1 MSFKNIKI
9 VHRLI
14 LGFGLLL
21 MLMVGVTLIAHLV
34 SQNLRESLNDTINR
48 SNIKSSVSSSMRHA
62 LIRQGLLA
70 RGIGVSSS
78 AEEVQVELQAIAAER
93 ITYQESE
100 GKLLSLPMR
109 PEEQAV
115 LDEMKRYDAE
125 VVPLIKEAENQLTA
139 GKPGETVKILTKQV
153 LPVHIRWLGAIDRLV
168 EQQNYTIREQLR
180 DFDEQSDRATA
191 WMASVC
197 AVSLALAIAV
207 GFFITRSIAR
217 PVRQL
222 IAFSKKVA
230 AGDLSARNDRQGTNE
245 IAVLA
250 AAMDGMAESLQAS
263 QAQLI
268 DAARVAGMAEIATN
282 VLHNVGNVLN
292 SVNVS
297 AGVIG
302 ARVRDS
308 KAKGLQRAVALIDA
322 HEGNLG
328 QFFTADPKGKLFP
341 AYLRELAKSI
351 EQEQASLNS
360 EILAL
365 GKSVDHIK
373 EVIATQQSYAGT
385 ARIVETLKVE
395 DLVED
400 ALRISASA
408 LTRHRV
414 QVERNLD
421 ALPALPLDRHRVLQI
436 MVNLITNAKQAIDA
450 GKEEA
455 PKIVISARLLEERT
469 LRLTVTDNGVG
480 IPPDNLTR
488 IFSHGF
494 TTKADGHGFGL
505 HSCVLSAQEMGGRLT
520 ANSDG
525 AGKGATFQ
533 LDLPIV

>member
-1 MSFKNIKI
+1 MSFKNLKI

-21 MLMVGVTLIAHLV
+21 ALMVGVTVFAHQV
-34 SQNLRESLNDTINR
+34 SRDLRERLNDTINR
-48 SNIKSSVSSSMRHA
+48 SNIKSSVASSMRHA
-62 LIRQGLLA
+62 LIRQGLLS
-70 RGIGVSSS
+70 RGIGVSNS
-78 AEEVQVELQAIAAER
+78 AEEVETELLAIAAER

-100 GKLLSLPMR
+100 GKLLSLRMSG
-109 PEEQAV
+109 EEQAV
-115 LDEMKRYDAE
+115 LNEMKSYDAE
-125 VVPLIKEAENQLTA
+125 VVPLIEQAQRQLAA
-139 GKPGETVKILTKQV
+139 GKPVETVKILTKQV

-168 EQQNYTIREQLR
+168 EQQNYSIREQLKE
-180 DFDEQSDRATA
+180 FDEQSDRATV
-191 WMASVC
+191 WMASLC

-207 GFFITRSIAR
+207 GFLITRSIAR

-230 AGDLSARNDRQGTNE
+230 AGDLSARNDRQGSNE

-263 QAQLI
+263 QTQLI

-297 AGVIG
+297 AGVIS
-302 ARVRDS
+302 AKVRDS
-308 KAKGLQRAVALIDA
+308 KVKGLQRAVALIDA
-322 HEGNLG
+322 QESNLG
-328 QFFTADPKGKLFP
+328 QFFSEDPKGKLLP
-341 AYLRELAKSI
+341 AYLRELAKSL
-351 EQEQASLNS
+351 EQEQSSLS
-360 EILAL
+360 AEILAL
-365 GKSVDHIK
+365 SKSVDHIK

-385 ARIVETLKVE
+385 ARIVETLKVD

-400 ALRISASA
+400 ALRISSSA
-408 LTRHRV
+408 LVRHRV
-414 QVERNLD
+414 QVEKTLA
-421 ALPALPLDRHRVLQI
+421 ALPQLPLDRHRVLQI
-436 MVNLITNAKQAIDA
+436 LVNLITNAKQAMDA
-450 GKEEA
+450 GKEEP
-455 PKIVISARLLEERT
+455 PKIVIAADLVDGRV

-480 IPPDNLTR
+480 IPSENLTR

-494 TTKADGHGFGL
+494 TTKANGHGFGL

-520 ANSDG
+520 ATSDG

-533 LDLPIV
+533 LDLPVA